1 MLEQRPPLLDHLQRH
16 AEIFRGRFCHILVR
30 LGILH
35 LELAE
40 RLHGLG
46 VWLRGPPP
54 RHVGGARRDLARAA
68 RLAATP
74 RTLPCTVL
82 AGGTKYFRHNKYF
95 SSDSPDGGSP
105 RKLAGGEGRLPPSET
120 RGTRL
125 LGAFAP
131 GHTLV

>member
-1 MLEQRPPLLDHLQRH
+1 MLEQRPPLFDHLQRN

-40 RLHGLG
+40 RLHGLRVG
-46 VWLRGPPP
+46 LRGPPP

-74 RTLPCTVL
+74 RTLPAAVL
-82 AGGTKYFRHNKYF
+82 ADGTKYFRLKVNQKLREFKFIKIAF
-95 SSDSPDGGSP
+95 S
-105 RKLAGGEGRLPPSET
+105 
-120 RGTRL
+120 
-125 LGAFAP
+125 
-131 GHTLV
+131 

>member
-1 MLEQRPPLLDHLQRH
+1 MLEQRPPLFDHLQRN

-46 VWLRGPPP
+46 VGLRGPPP

-74 RTLPCTVL
+74 RTLPATVL
-82 AGGTKYFRHNKYF
+82 ADGTKYFRSQQIF
-95 SSDSPDGGSP
+95 FQ
-105 RKLAGGEGRLPPSET
+105 RFT
-120 RGTRL
+120 
-125 LGAFAP
+125 
-131 GHTLV
+131 